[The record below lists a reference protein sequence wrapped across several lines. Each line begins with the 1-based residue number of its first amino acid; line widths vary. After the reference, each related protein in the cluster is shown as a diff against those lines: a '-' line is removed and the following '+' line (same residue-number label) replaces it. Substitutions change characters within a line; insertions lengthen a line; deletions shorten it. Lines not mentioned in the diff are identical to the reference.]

1 MSRDSSS
8 VDEHYD
14 MGPRLSEKRH
24 ERDCGEGCMSRTHP
38 VSLGDYQ
45 DQVEGMIDA
54 GERFGVV
61 EDTINAAALVEDQ
74 SGSPATRPV
83 FADSQAQRQD
93 AIAALALVRNCR

>member
-1 MSRDSSS
+1 
-8 VDEHYD
+8 
-14 MGPRLSEKRH
+14 
-24 ERDCGEGCMSRTHP
+24 MSRTHP

-74 SGSPATRPV
+74 K
-83 FADSQAQRQD
+83 
-93 AIAALALVRNCR
+93 AALWLLAWSSRTRKHSARMRLLRSR